1 VCDGLFY
8 HLFLFSLNLCFLLFT
23 LCFISTLSTF
33 NFILYTYL
41 MKDIQIKKLI
51 NAEKKRQ
58 KSVINLIAS
67 ENFVSKDVLLA
78 LGSELTNKYAE
89 GYPGKRYYGGN
100 EVIDKIE
107 RLCQERA
114 LKLFKLDPKEW
125 AVNVQPLSGSP
136 ANIAVYLALVPTALQ
151 IPTKNQSSNLP
162 IFQSSISSKIMGM
175 SLDQGGHLTHG
186 HKVSASGKIWQQVP
200 YGVDKKTEVLNYDEI
215 KEIAVREKPAIIV
228 AGFTAYPRIVD
239 WKKFREIADATQ
251 NEYGER
257 ALLMVDMS
265 HVAGLV
271 AGEVYPSPFEY
282 ADIVTTTT
290 HKTLRGPRS
299 ALIFS
304 RKDKRNAAGQLFE
317 LDKKID
323 KAVFPGMQG
332 GPHMNQ
338 IAAVA
343 VCLKEAATPSFIK
356 YAKQVIANAK
366 VLADELSKLGWRVV
380 SGGTDSHLVLV
391 DTWMNGSGISGKE
404 ASDKLEK
411 EGIIVNK
418 NAIPFDTRP
427 PTDPSGI
434 RLGTAAETT
443 RGKKEKDFKKIAQRI
458 DEALRRK

>member
-1 VCDGLFY
+1 
-8 HLFLFSLNLCFLLFT
+8 
-23 LCFISTLSTF
+23 
-33 NFILYTYL
+33 
-41 MKDIQIKKLI
+41 MKDIQIQKLI

-58 KSVINLIAS
+58 KSVVNLIAS
-67 ENFVSKDVLLA
+67 ENVVSKDVLAA

-100 EVIDKIE
+100 EIIDKIE
-107 RLCQERA
+107 TICQERA
-114 LKLFKLDPKEW
+114 LKLFGLNPALW
-125 AVNVQPLSGSP
+125 AVNVQALSGSP
-136 ANIAVYLALVPTALQ
+136 ANVAVYLALVPTNE
-151 IPTKNQSSNLP
+151 KERG
-162 IFQSSISSKIMGM
+162 KIMGM

-186 HKVSASGKIWQQVP
+186 HKVSVSGKMWQQVP

-215 KEIAVREKPAIIV
+215 KARAVAEKPAIIV
-228 AGFTAYPRIVD
+228 AGFTAYPRVID
-239 WKKFREIADATQ
+239 WKRFREIADAS
-251 NEYGER
+251 G

-265 HVAGLV
+265 HIAGLV
-271 AGEVYPSPFEY
+271 AGRAYPTPFEY

-304 RKDKRNAAGQLFE
+304 RKDKKNADGQPLD

-323 KAVFPGMQG
+323 KAVFPGLQG
-332 GPHMNQ
+332 GPHENQ

-343 VCLKEAATPSFIK
+343 VALKEAASPAFKK
-356 YAKQVIANAK
+356 YAKQVKANAK
-366 VLADELSKLGWRVV
+366 ALADELTSLGWRVV

-391 DTWMNGSGISGKE
+391 DVWMGGVGIGGKE
-404 ASDKLEK
+404 ASDRLERV
-411 EGIIVNK
+411 GIIVNK

-443 RGKKEKDFKKIAQRI
+443 RGKKEKDFKKIAERI
-458 DEALRRK
+458 DKVLKHVK